1 MASNLVFLQNEKT
14 AGTVTS
20 ISLSCF
26 GKGYTAYQIVVKN
39 NIGAADGNYVFA
51 RFLDSS
57 GSAIS
62 DSEYWDAA
70 SMLKAAGSFDESWK
84 RENGNLF
91 APLWDDGDDDGLGGG
106 LVMVVHNPDDSGSY
120 TYANWQSAIYK
131 VGEGLRGVKGIA
143 YHASAE
149 VISGIQI
156 VAYGSN
162 REFDVTV
169 YGVG

>member
-1 MASNLVFLQNEKT
+1 MSSNLVFLQNQKT
-14 AGTVTS
+14 DGTVNN

-26 GKGYTAYQIVVKN
+26 GKGYTTYQIVLKQN
-39 NIGAADGNYVFA
+39 TGAADGNYAFA
-51 RFLDSS
+51 RFLDSG

-62 DSEYWDAA
+62 DNEYWDAA

-84 RENGNLF
+84 RESGNMF
-91 APLWDDGDDDGLGGG
+91 APIFDDGDDDGLGGG
-106 LVMVVHNPDDSGSY
+106 FVMVVHNPDDSGSY
-120 TYANWQSAIYK
+120 TYAHWQSVIYN
-131 VGEGLRGVKGIA
+131 VGEGVRGVKGIA

-156 VAYGSN
+156 AAYSTN